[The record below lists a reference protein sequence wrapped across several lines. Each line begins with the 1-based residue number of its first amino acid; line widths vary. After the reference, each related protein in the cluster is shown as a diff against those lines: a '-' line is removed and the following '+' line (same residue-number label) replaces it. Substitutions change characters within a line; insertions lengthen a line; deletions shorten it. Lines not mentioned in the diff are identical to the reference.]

1 MKSLLFITAILF
13 SIISVAQNS
22 IETIV
27 SDFDKIKTYDLI
39 TVSLVKSSENKI
51 IISGSDAQDVE
62 YVQKNGI
69 LKIRMRAEKIFDGA
83 ETFVSVYYKKL
94 ISIDANEGS
103 RVVSNGLIEQNRL
116 EIKVQEGASV
126 KAGLKVKNLDIRAVT
141 GGIVQLSGEV
151 EDQILVVNTGGI
163 VENSRLRTYYTKVK
177 VQAGG
182 EVEIH
187 ATETVDINVQAG
199 GDVIVYGHPVNVK
212 KKTLLGGRVTIMD
225 KD

>member
-212 KKTLLGGRVTIMD
+212 KKTFLGGRVTSMD

>member
-1 MKSLLFITAILF
+1 MK
-13 SIISVAQNS
+13 
-22 IETIV
+22 
-27 SDFDKIKTYDLI
+27 
-39 TVSLVKSSENKI
+39 
-51 IISGSDAQDVE
+51 
-62 YVQKNGI
+62 
-69 LKIRMRAEKIFDGA
+69 
-83 ETFVSVYYKKL
+83 FVSVYYKKL